1 MKSGLTI
8 VEMAQ
13 QIERQSKLKQD
24 YLLDTRRLQVEP
36 FGSQLYLHTF
46 DDHDDPLVEPLEIN
60 QIAHRQIG
68 THLKIPAAYYD
79 RIGRVNEADENF
91 QLFSQE
97 TLAADDHAFAMKIK
111 DTVMAAVDET
121 RFTRVVGMMREA
133 TTVQMNTTDI
143 PGVVRLASKDFNIT
157 EEESTGVLQRL
168 IEGKDL
174 TLYGLSN
181 AVTRFSQDVDSYD
194 RATALE
200 GIGYN
205 ILSMPRQQWNRIN
218 QMVA

>member
-1 MKSGLTI
+1 M
-8 VEMAQ
+8 VVNDAQ
-13 QIERQSKLKQD
+13 
-24 YLLDTRRLQVEP
+24 TRR
-36 FGSQLYLHTF
+36 
-46 DDHDDPLVEPLEIN
+46 
-60 QIAHRQIG
+60 
-68 THLKIPAAYYD
+68 TH
-79 RIGRVNEADENF
+79 IGRVNEADENF

-143 PGVVRLASKDFNIT
+143 PSVVRLASKDFNIT

-181 AVTRFSQDVDSYD
+181 AVTRFSQDVDNYD

-218 QMVA
+218 QMAA